1 MLSALRAMYDPRSVA
16 LKEYLP
22 AMKDTVG
29 NGWFFIGPVGICAM
43 SLSLCAGCFALSDP
57 SKQSSQR
64 RSNIRSI
71 AFLGG
76 SGN

>member
-29 NGWFFIGPVGICAM
+29 SSGSFSWA
-43 SLSLCAGCFALSDP
+43 
-57 SKQSSQR
+57 QSGYVPCLFHYVHTVL
-64 RSNIRSI
+64 
-71 AFLGG
+71 A
-76 SGN
+76 